1 MKTHTSKIVIDKA
14 RGLRFTESPRWH
26 DGRLWFLDIHDK
38 RIKTADLSG
47 RVETALELPFIPNA
61 LGFRRDGSLLVGDA
75 MQRQIHRWD
84 GEALQPL
91 ADLSGITTFCL
102 SDGIVDAQDRMY
114 VGDIGYNFFDPANKP
129 VDTCV
134 IACVDPDGRVRV
146 VARDLSFPNGM
157 VITPDGQ
164 TLIVAETM
172 GHRLTAFDIQA
183 DGSLANRRLYAQL
196 PEDLSPDGMALDA
209 EGAVWLANPEGQF
222 GALRVR
228 EGGEIVERVELDT
241 SAMRSCSAGRSAAAS
256 SSAARTPTIRPRSR
270 VLRARPCG
278 WSGSRCP
285 GRAFPEVGKARE
297 IEVGL

>member
-1 MKTHTSKIVIDKA
+1 MSMNTHSSKVLIDQT

-38 RIKTADLSG
+38 LIKTADLAG
-47 RVETALELPFIPNA
+47 RVETAVELGFIPNA

-84 GEALQPL
+84 GKVLQPL

-134 IACVDPDGRVRV
+134 IACVDPDGRTRV

-157 VITPDGQ
+157 VITPDGR

-183 DGSLANRRLYAQL
+183 DGSLANRRVYAQL
-196 PEDLSPDGMALDA
+196 PGDVSPDGIALDA
-209 EGAVWLANPEGQF
+209 EGAVWVANPEGQF
-222 GALRVR
+222 AALRVR
-228 EGGEIVERVELDT
+228 QGGEIVERIELDT
-241 SAMRSCSAGRSAAAS
+241 EGYAVILGGPERRSLFICGSDSHDPAAIAHAPSATLRVVEVEVPGAGL
-256 SSAARTPTIRPRSR
+256 P
-270 VLRARPCG
+270 
-278 WSGSRCP
+278 
-285 GRAFPEVGKARE
+285 
-297 IEVGL
+297 